1 MMSDDDLDA
10 NDSSQPD
17 PEVMSTFQL
26 EEIVFLERLLALPDT
41 RPDPGYYCYA
51 DDVVGRYVRRSFR
64 SRKPEEQLA
73 GRSSPYNICGPHSSS
88 PLGGAMGQPLSI
100 TSMSEQD
107 RQISEII
114 AKERS
119 RLRNFIRRRVPDP
132 ADVEDIVQDVFYR
145 LLEANR
151 LLMPIEH
158 VTGWLFRVA
167 RNRITDL
174 FRKKKPELFSDAAVE
189 DEEGELMQIDDLLP
203 SPDAGPDAL
212 YLRHML
218 LDELELALDE
228 LPDEQ
233 REVFVA
239 HELEGRSF
247 REIAEESGVSVNTLL
262 SRKRYAVLHL
272 RERLQHIHDEFTK
285 P

>member
-1 MMSDDDLDA
+1 MASVDHM
-10 NDSSQPD
+10 
-17 PEVMSTFQL
+17 
-26 EEIVFLERLLALPDT
+26 AL
-41 RPDPGYYCYA
+41 
-51 DDVVGRYVRRSFR
+51 
-64 SRKPEEQLA
+64 
-73 GRSSPYNICGPHSSS
+73 
-88 PLGGAMGQPLSI
+88 
-100 TSMSEQD
+100 EQD
-107 RQISEII
+107 QRISEVV
-114 AKERS
+114 KREQS

-132 ADVEDIVQDVFYR
+132 RDAEDVLQDVFYR
-145 LLEANR
+145 LVEANR

-174 FRKKKPELFSDAAVE
+174 FRKKKPELFSDAAIA
-189 DEEGELMQIDDLLP
+189 DEEGEALQIEDLLP
-203 SPDAGPDAL
+203 SPDAGPEAL
-212 YLRHML
+212 YFRNLL

-247 REIAEESGVSVNTLL
+247 KDLAAETGLSVNTLL

-272 RERLQHIHDEFTK
+272 RERLQSIYDEFTK
-285 P
+285 LGGN